1 MSDTV
6 LLVEDEPA
14 LARGLVDCF
23 QHAGFEVQHLSR
35 GDGALAAIRSYKP
48 DVVVLDIMLPGLS
61 GLDVLRELRAAGIPV
76 PVVMLTAKG
85 DIIDKVFGLELGADD
100 YVPKPFSVHE
110 LLARVR
116 ALLRRSRRET
126 SPAPESL
133 QLGGIQFDFRALTA
147 RGPARAAQLT
157 LHDVLV
163 LKVLASR
170 RARSSPGWT
179 SSKRFAASTR
189 RPRFGPSTTTSSPCG
204 ARSATIRGVRA
215 FFTRCAAKAIV
226 SAFPRADTRVT
237 LAPAAERI
245 IRSTSRGGW
254 S

>member
-1 MSDTV
+1 VSDTV

-23 QHAGFEVQHLSR
+23 QHAGFEVHHLSR
-35 GDGALAAIRSYKP
+35 GNLALAAIRSHRP

-85 DIIDKVFGLELGADD
+85 DIVDKVFGLELGADD

-126 SPAPESL
+126 SPPPESL
-133 QLGGIQFDFRALTA
+133 QLAGIQFDFRALTA
-147 RGPARAAQLT
+147 RGAAQAAQLT
-157 LHDVLV
+157 PHDVLV

-170 RARSSPGWT
+170 RGAVVSRLDIIEEVCGLDSQATLRTVDNHIVALRRAIGDDP
-179 SSKRFAASTR
+179 R
-189 RPRFGPSTTTSSPCG
+189 RPRFLHTV
-204 ARSATIRGVRA
+204 RGEGYRLSLPEALTRA
-215 FFTRCAAKAIV
+215 
-226 SAFPRADTRVT
+226 
-237 LAPAAERI
+237 
-245 IRSTSRGGW
+245 
-254 S
+254 